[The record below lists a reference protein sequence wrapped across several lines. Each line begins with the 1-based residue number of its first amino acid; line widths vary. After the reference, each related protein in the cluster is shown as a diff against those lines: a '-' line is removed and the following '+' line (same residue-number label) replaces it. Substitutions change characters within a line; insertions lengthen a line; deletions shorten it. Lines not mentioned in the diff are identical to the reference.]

1 MEKQII
7 RIGHFLKF
15 IHKTI
20 SDITKKKY
28 NEMKLLD
35 DIIEKFGVDK
45 VLHFLGGGWLTSI
58 FSPFG
63 WVGIIIGIAV
73 TIILSFI
80 KELFLDSFF
89 DWKDICAASIGS
101 VISVLIY
108 LFFAIFL

>member
-1 MEKQII
+1 
-7 RIGHFLKF
+7 
-15 IHKTI
+15 
-20 SDITKKKY
+20 
-28 NEMKLLD
+28 MKLLD
-35 DIIEKFGVDK
+35 NVIEKIGVDK

-89 DWKDICAASIGS
+89 DWKDICAACIGGGVS
-101 VISVLIY
+101 VVIYLIIVLI
-108 LFFAIFL
+108 LL